1 MDQISNRKEI
11 FEKINNNW
19 EVKSRYMKKERK
31 TRVFA
36 KNYKHIANL

>member
-19 EVKSRYMKKERK
+19 EVKVYEKGE
-31 TRVFA
+31 
-36 KNYKHIANL
+36 KNEGIC